1 MTSTVVL
8 DVGGLNAWYRR
19 TTVLRG
25 IDLRIEAGSSVGLSG
40 LNGAGK
46 STLLGALSGTVTHGA
61 QRLELAGRPLRRGP
75 HRRAAAG
82 LAHVPEGR
90 RVFADLTVADNLAY
104 GAVASGQ
111 RPRAA
116 HAARTQVLDVFPP
129 LGRLLGRR
137 AGQLSGGEQQMLAI
151 GRGMMARPRLLMVDE
166 LSLGLSPHAAEQIS
180 TGLRSLR
187 DLYGTTLLLVDQNLG
202 LLARTCEE
210 LYVLNDGSLS
220 PVPADGSAEAAGA
233 AGYF

>member
-1 MTSTVVL
+1 MVPT
-8 DVGGLNAWYRR
+8 A
-19 TTVLRG
+19 TVLRG
-25 IDLRIEAGSSVGLSG
+25 IDLKMRQETRS
-40 LNGAGK
+40 
-46 STLLGALSGTVTHGA
+46 A
-61 QRLELAGRPLRRGP
+61 QRTQWRRQVNPSGRPVRDRHTRGPAARAAGRPLRRGP

-151 GRGMMARPRLLMVDE
+151 GRGMMARPRLLMVDD
-166 LSLGLSPHAAEQIS
+166 LASAFPP
-180 TGLRSLR
+180 TLRSRSARSAIPPGPVWNHAPARRPEPGTAGADLR
-187 DLYGTTLLLVDQNLG
+187 GAVRLERRVP
-202 LLARTCEE
+202 
-210 LYVLNDGSLS
+210 S
-220 PVPADGSAEAAGA
+220 PVPADGGAEAAGA